1 MASDGRDTID
11 WGPANDIC
19 AELLNL
25 VRQMRPDIRWTA
37 FSCATHQ
44 GEYWFRARVTQSERE
59 FHFLLFVK
67 DGNVIG
73 ASGMAMRL
81 IVEADRRLQSP
92 LG

>member
-11 WGPANDIC
+11 WGPANDMC
-19 AELLNL
+19 AELLKL
-25 VRQMRPDIRWTA
+25 VRQMRLDIRWTA
-37 FSCATHQ
+37 FSCAIHQ
-44 GEYWFRARVTQSERE
+44 GEYWFRARVTQGERE
-59 FHFLLFVK
+59 FHFVLLVK

-81 IVEADRRLQSP
+81 IAEADRRLQSP